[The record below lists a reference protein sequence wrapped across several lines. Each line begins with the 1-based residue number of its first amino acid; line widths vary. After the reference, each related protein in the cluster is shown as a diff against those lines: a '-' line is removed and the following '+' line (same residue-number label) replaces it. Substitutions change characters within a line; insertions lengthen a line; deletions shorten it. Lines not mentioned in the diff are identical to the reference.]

1 MKRLVY
7 VLALFTFLTSCS
19 KDEVNAEDYTSSFV
33 GTWKT
38 SDTHDDYKTSYV
50 WNFNKLTSNTVKLT
64 ITSIQQYKA
73 EKPVTTLQIIEP
85 VRVPDYRTLDFTE
98 TNDGTKLIGTGVLTN
113 DVLSVSFTAVGGDA
127 RYWEL
132 KKQ

>member
-1 MKRLVY
+1 MKRLVC
-7 VLALFTFLTSCS
+7 VFAFFLLLTSCS
-19 KDEVNAEDYTSSFV
+19 EDEVNSEDYASSFV

-38 SDTHDDYKTSYV
+38 SDSHDDYKTTYI
-50 WNFNKLTSNTVKLT
+50 WNFNKLTNSTVKLT
-64 ITSIQQYKA
+64 ITSIQQFRA

-98 TNDGTKLIGTGVLTN
+98 TNDGTKLKGTGVLTN
-113 DVLSVSFTAVGGDA
+113 DLLSVSFTNVGGDA
-127 RYWEL
+127 GYWEL